1 MEEPPRL
8 PTLSPDAWESGNR
21 KEDGNGHVTKDD
33 LTVSFRSGLSL
44 GCSGGR
50 ARDPVLAT

>member
-1 MEEPPRL
+1 VEEPPRL

-33 LTVSFRSGLSL
+33 WAVSFRSGLRSAA
-44 GCSGGR
+44 R
-50 ARDPVLAT
+50 AEELETRF